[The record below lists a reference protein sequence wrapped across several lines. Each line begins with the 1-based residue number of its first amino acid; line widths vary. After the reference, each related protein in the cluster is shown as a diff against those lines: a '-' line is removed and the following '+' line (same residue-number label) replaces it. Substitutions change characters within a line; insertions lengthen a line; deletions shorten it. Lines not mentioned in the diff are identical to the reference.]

1 MKYFYLKL
9 NALNKST
16 KKGTSKS
23 SLKEHE
29 ELLNLDKE
37 LKDLIDTNESLKI
50 GIEKIFNEIEKK
62 NITNNSK

>member
-1 MKYFYLKL
+1 M
-9 NALNKST
+9 NKST

-23 SLKEHE
+23 SIKEHE

>member
-1 MKYFYLKL
+1 
-9 NALNKST
+9 LNKST

-23 SLKEHE
+23 SFKVNE

>member
-1 MKYFYLKL
+1 M
-9 NALNKST
+9 NKST

>member
-1 MKYFYLKL
+1 M
-9 NALNKST
+9 NKST

-29 ELLNLDKE
+29 ELLNIDKE